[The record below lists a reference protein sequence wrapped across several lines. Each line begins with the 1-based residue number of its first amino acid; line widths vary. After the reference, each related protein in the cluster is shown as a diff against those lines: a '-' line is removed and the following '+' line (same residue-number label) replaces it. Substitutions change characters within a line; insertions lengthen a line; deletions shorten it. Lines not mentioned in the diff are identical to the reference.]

1 MSTKAGDSKNELDV
15 EVEFN
20 GLYGL
25 IWQTGSKA
33 TNRV

>member
-1 MSTKAGDSKNELDV
+1 MSTETELEV